1 MAPEEPD
8 FTARLEPFLNEAL
21 SVLVR
26 AAGDIGAHS
35 VSVSLVAHDQSTR
48 SAYRWPESTAP
59 APDTARGGGMR
70 LEWQAGWIGAESAMG
85 CFLNRTAVPAA
96 ASFLLF
102 AWPEQRPKVVIAFG
116 FASVPPQGVKVPGE
130 TAATVRLAALAAWT
144 AYEVRR
150 LRHDLRVV
158 NERLGRRKTVDRA
171 KGLLQARHGW
181 SEQQAYDHLRRLSRQ
196 RRKPMA
202 DTAQDLLRI
211 SQGP

>member
-1 MAPEEPD
+1 MAPEASD
-8 FTARLEPFLNEAL
+8 FTARLEPCLNEAL

-26 AAGDIGAHS
+26 TAGEIGAHS
-35 VSVSLVAHDQSTR
+35 VSVSLVAHDQSAW
-48 SAYRWPESTAP
+48 SAYRWPDSMTP
-59 APDTARGGGMR
+59 APDEARGRVR
-70 LEWQAGWIGAESAMG
+70 LEWQAGWTGAESAMG
-85 CFLNRTAVPAA
+85 RFLNRTTAPAA
-96 ASFLLF
+96 GSFLLF

-116 FASVPPQGVKVPGE
+116 FASAPAGIKLPSE
-130 TAATVRLAALAAWT
+130 TAATLRLAAFAAWT

-150 LRHDLRVV
+150 LRCDLRVV
-158 NERLGRRKTVDRA
+158 NERLGQRKTVDRA

-211 SQGP
+211 SQSP